1 MSDERNVPQRVLQP
15 VVEHSQDLFGPARRD
30 GIDGKQL
37 DVHRQDP
44 NPGPDGAEG
53 HGALR
58 QIPGNATRVAFRQ
71 CQGGDAGATTVRTFA
86 NQDKRESIATG
97 EAISVKPTSETSSAA
112 QPTQRVRLRDGTSKR
127 RRCWSSAEAA
137 PDPVGGDTAP
147 PAEGIESGQR
157 PPPRRREWFARRND
171 CSRRPEVGGR
181 RRGSAASVE
190 AAGGDPGDL
199 QVVEAK
205 SP

>member
-1 MSDERNVPQRVLQP
+1 MASSLMCIGRIRIPVPMAQSAMALYDGYPEMRHVSHFDSVKAAMQVLP
-15 VVEHSQDLFGPARRD
+15 RYGR
-30 GIDGKQL
+30 
-37 DVHRQDP
+37 
-44 NPGPDGAEG
+44 
-53 HGALR
+53 
-58 QIPGNATRVAFRQ
+58 
-71 CQGGDAGATTVRTFA
+71 FA

-171 CSRRPEVGGR
+171 CSRWPEVHDWRPAAGDAQRLPQGCR
-181 RRGSAASVE
+181 ALTDAGFERISATVRAAVE

-205 SP
+205 SS